1 LFIYSETFVL
11 FYSKFQELNG
21 FMNINSRENL
31 NKFKLSKNK
40 SDLYM
45 IVNKISVLLNFENSK

>member
-1 LFIYSETFVL
+1 MFIYSETFVL